1 MDTKDF
7 FHLCV
12 SMRLYAWVCV
22 CVCVCVSVDHQR
34 PAVKT
39 PERQGSEHPHS
50 GVATHKT
57 TRTKKPPPRQ

>member
-22 CVCVCVSVDHQR
+22 CVCVCLLIIKGQR
-34 PAVKT
+34 
-39 PERQGSEHPHS
+39 
-50 GVATHKT
+50 
-57 TRTKKPPPRQ
+57 